1 MNKDNLIEFGL
12 SNVHYAII
20 KTIDNKISYETPKAI
35 KGATSLAL
43 NIAENTTTIYADNI
57 PYYIAHSNQGYT
69 GTLTIIKPSDTFL
82 EEIFGLIKDKN
93 NIRFEKSNIQPKEMA
108 LGFEIDG
115 DTEKRR
121 IWLYRVNLKRSN
133 ETHNTKN
140 ENVEAD
146 TYSFE
151 FNALPRAEDNIIKSY
166 ISENTNKNIFNS
178 WFNEVYKE
186 NSEIHSEI
194 IKINIS
200 KINKIEKPIIHVT
213 NAASTTPEELKSQFK
228 DVVLKAV
235 KTVNSSL
242 TESDFDYFIESK
254 GEDWPINIT
263 NDKTVAVQIEGK
275 NNATGQTN
283 TIDVKIKNS

>member
-43 NIAENTTTIYADNI
+43 NIAENTNTIYADNI

-69 GTLTIIKPSDTFL
+69 GTLTIIKPNDTFL
-82 EEIFGLIKDKN
+82 EEIFGLTKDKN

-140 ENVEAD
+140 ENVEAY

-151 FNALPRAEDNIIKSY
+151 FNVLPRAEDNVIKSY
-166 ISENTNKNIFNS
+166 ISENINKNIFNN
-178 WFNEVYKE
+178 WFNKVYEE
-186 NSEIHSEI
+186 NSEINSEI
-194 IKINIS
+194 IKIDIS
-200 KINKIEKPIIHVT
+200 GITKIDKPTINLPDPKDV
-213 NAASTTPEELKSQFK
+213 SEGWLKPKFK
-228 DVVLKAV
+228 DVILKAV
-235 KTVNSSL
+235 KTVNNSL
-242 TESDFDYFIESK
+242 TENDFDYSINSK
-254 GEDWPINIT
+254 NGDWPLDIT
-263 NDKTVAVQIEGK
+263 SDKTVEVQIQGK
-275 NNATGQTN
+275 NNATGKTIL
-283 TIDVKIKNS
+283 IDVVIKNY